1 MRRITA
7 ILCATALAGL
17 FAAGCNSDKK
27 SYSDAEYI
35 MFADT
40 LSTNMVFPDE
50 AYFSIPVASTVACD
64 YDRTFAVE
72 VIDQGSN
79 AIEGYHYRLKSNT
92 ITIPAGERTA
102 NVEVAGI
109 YDHIQDT
116 DSLGFKLHLL
126 VPDQVRWT
134 GLYAG
139 SDYTKVVFYK
149 GCDYDLDAFDGWCVV
164 TSLLLYDY
172 PSALDQNYQRLI
184 LTEKH
189 PTEPN
194 TIILH
199 DFLYDGYDVTMRLT
213 NDDPMEPV
221 IEMDEDQVL
230 SDEQTVF
237 GQINADNKILGTV
250 SPYYDSY
257 YNTCQKYASIW
268 LYVYLKDL
276 GTMVGTVGH
285 YYNVLEWVSLEEAVR
300 LKIENNMSG
309 ARDPRDDPDYPRNNQ
324 GNADRE

>member
-1 MRRITA
+1 MRRITT
-7 ILCATALAGL
+7 LL
-17 FAAGCNSDKK
+17 FAAGMTGLLATGCNSDSKT
-27 SYSDAEYI
+27 YTDAEYI
-35 MFADT
+35 MFTDT

-50 AYFSIPVASTVACD
+50 AYFSVPIASTVACD

-92 ITIPAGERTA
+92 ITIKAGERTA
-102 NVEVAGI
+102 NVEVAGY

-126 VPDQVRWT
+126 IPDQTRWN
-134 GLYAG
+134 LYA
-139 SDYTKVVFYK
+139 DNDQTKVVLYK
-149 GCDYDLDAFDGWCVV
+149 GCNYDLDTFCGWCVV
-164 TSLLLYDY
+164 TSMLLYDY

-184 LTEKH
+184 YTEKH

-199 DFLYDGYDVTMRLT
+199 DFLYNGYDVTMKLP
-213 NDDPMEPV
+213 DEDPNETV
-221 IEMDEDQVL
+221 VEMDEDQVL

-257 YNTCQKYASIW
+257 YNTCQKFVALW
-268 LYVYLKDL
+268 LYVYLKNI

-300 LKIENNMSG
+300 LKTEENMSG
-309 ARDPRDDPDYPRNNQ
+309 ARDPRDDPDYPYKDQ
-324 GNADRE
+324 DDQE

>member
-1 MRRITA
+1 MRRITT
-7 ILCATALAGL
+7 ILIAAGFAGILAS
-17 FAAGCNSDKK
+17 GCNSDKK
-27 SYSDAEYI
+27 TYSGAEYI
-35 MFADT
+35 LFTDT
-40 LSTNMVFPDE
+40 LSTNLVFPAE
-50 AYFSIPVASTVACD
+50 EYFSVPVVSTVACD
-64 YDRTFAVE
+64 YDRTFGVE

-92 ITIPAGERTA
+92 ITIKAGERTA
-102 NVEVAGI
+102 NVEVAGY

-116 DSLGFKLHLL
+116 DSLGFKLQL
-126 VPDQVRWT
+126 VIPDQLQWS
-134 GLYAG
+134 GLYAENNQ
-139 SDYTKVVFYK
+139 TKVVLYK

-164 TSLLLYDY
+164 TSLLLYSY
-172 PSALDQNYQRLI
+172 PSALDMNYQRLI

-213 NDDPMEPV
+213 NDDPADPA

-237 GQINADNKILGTV
+237 GQINGDDHILGTV

-257 YNTCQKYASIW
+257 YNTCQKYVSLW
-268 LYVYLKDL
+268 LYVYLKDV

-300 LKIENNMSG
+300 LKTEENMSG
-309 ARDPRDDPDYPRNNQ
+309 ARDPRTDPAYP
-324 GNADRE
+324 GNSGK

>member
-1 MRRITA
+1 MK
-7 ILCATALAGL
+7 LYNSATRTKEEFVPLHPDIVKMYTCGPTVYHYAHIGNLR
-17 FAAGCNSDKK
+17 S
-27 SYSDAEYI
+27 YI
-35 MFADT
+35 MEDV
-40 LSTNMVFPDE
+40 L
-50 AYFSIPVASTVACD
+50 
-64 YDRTFAVE
+64 
-72 VIDQGSN
+72 
-79 AIEGYHYRLKSNT
+79 
-92 ITIPAGERTA
+92 
-102 NVEVAGI
+102 
-109 YDHIQDT
+109 
-116 DSLGFKLHLL
+116 
-126 VPDQVRWT
+126 
-134 GLYAG
+134 
-139 SDYTKVVFYK
+139 
-149 GCDYDLDAFDGWCVV
+149 
-164 TSLLLYDY
+164 
-172 PSALDQNYQRLI
+172 
-184 LTEKH
+184 EK
-189 PTEPN
+189 
-194 TIILH
+194 
-199 DFLYDGYDVTMRLT
+199 FLRYDGYDVTMRLT

-324 GNADRE
+324 VNADRE